1 VVEPVQ
7 QDYSA
12 MVGMT
17 LEQAQNHAI
26 SLGLRTVRVT
36 SYNGQPM
43 LGTADFRLDRLNVGV
58 DNDLVTSVGGLG

>member
-1 VVEPVQ
+1 MVEHAQ

-26 SLGLRTVRVT
+26 GLGLRTVRVT
-36 SYNGQPM
+36 TYNGQPM
-43 LGTADFRLDRLNVGV
+43 LGTADFRLDRLNVSV
-58 DNDLVTSVGGLG
+58 TNDLVTSVSGLG